1 MDFVYLK
8 WYDFLYDVIYGW
20 FIEPIWNLIKTAFL
34 WLMDLFNEW
43 ILQPLIEKVLK
54 PLWIE
59 IVDTIA
65 YYICKL
71 IYWIMAELF
80 HLIDAVED
88 MFNVFSGTGMVTYK
102 GEDMPLLSAFLSF
115 DPIKKVFW
123 YINFMAFTLTFLFA
137 VYAVVKSTLDFD
149 FENRRPVSRVI
160 NSLIKSLLSLWT
172 IQFFMY
178 FMLELAG
185 VILTGLHTAVQRAM
199 GGAAE
204 SSMGRTL
211 FVISSMN
218 AAKET
223 ALNMSGSRALE
234 VGPLDPIR
242 KDFYQTTGGSS
253 YTDMSAVDAKFN
265 FAKFDFLLGYGMAIF
280 VLIIMLICMVIFIQR
295 IFDLI
300 LLYVVSPLFVS
311 TIPLDDGEK
320 FSKWRELFIGKCFTG
335 YGMVLNM
342 RLYLMVAPVVMGGS
356 LRFSTSPET
365 NFLAKAL
372 FLIGGVWAVYKSGTM
387 ITRIIS
393 QEAAM
398 SERETAMMA
407 MHAYGNT
414 YRTVTGYGKQL
425 LGGAKDA
432 ASDAAKKQANRAGN
446 AFAGSI
452 MKKLGYGQDS
462 IQGVGGGRDGY
473 GSGYGGSYGSGYGGR
488 EIGGYGEGNN
498 VGLRKLLSLG
508 VTAGML
514 SMRDRQRKKENERKK
529 NGGLGMSRMTGAKKP
544 GMNQSQKTSNAW
556 TGNKK
561 PVNIGGAEPAK
572 KTSSKPALPK
582 NEPVEIEMT
591 TFFPLEEEK
600 EKSAQY
606 SEPSLGAGAG
616 VEIEMTTFPSSDE
629 KKESSLDKEPAAE
642 TKQQVQEDRTDT
654 QFGKK

>member
-1 MDFVYLK
+1 
-8 WYDFLYDVIYGW
+8 
-20 FIEPIWNLIKTAFL
+20 
-34 WLMDLFNEW
+34 MDLFNEW

-102 GEDMPLLSAFLSF
+102 GEEMPLLSAFMSF

-172 IQFFMY
+172 IQFFIY

-185 VILTGLHTAVQRAM
+185 VILTGLNTAVQRAM
-199 GGAAE
+199 GGAGE

-398 SERETAMMA
+398 SERETAMTA
-407 MHAYGNT
+407 MHSYANT

-425 LGGAKDA
+425 LGGAKDV

-462 IQGVGGGRDGY
+462 IQGVGGGY
-473 GSGYGGSYGSGYGGR
+473 GSGYGGQSGYGSRG
-488 EIGGYGEGNN
+488 IGGYGEGNN

-514 SMRDRQRKKENERKK
+514 SMRDRQRKKENEKK
-529 NGGLGMSRMTGAKKP
+529 NGGLGRNQMAGTTSGLSGVKP
-544 GMNQSQKTSNAW
+544 GESQAPKRSNAW

-561 PVNIGGAEPAK
+561 PVNISGTQPSPKDAGRPAV
-572 KTSSKPALPK
+572 SKS
-582 NEPVEIEMT
+582 EPVEIEMT
-591 TFFPLEEEK
+591 TFPLEEEM
-600 EKSAQY
+600 EKTSQY
-606 SEPSLGAGAG
+606 SEPSPGAGAG
-616 VEIEMTTFPSSDE
+616 VEIEMTTFSSSDE
-629 KKESSLDKEPAAE
+629 KKESDLDEKLTSG